1 MGDRVVASYCTTF
14 LKPEMLH
21 IYRQVRSLQSYRTFV
36 MTKWLQNQDRFPF
49 DDVELIPQ
57 PHLNPLRHGWL
68 KFVKRKA
75 PIEYRGEY
83 QLLSSLLEK
92 RGADLMH
99 IYFGHTGVH
108 LLPFIE
114 RWNRPCVVSF
124 HGADVAAKPEIRDYG
139 KKLKSLFKAVPL
151 VLSRSH
157 SLNQR
162 LISLGCPP
170 EKLRLCRTGVPLRQ
184 FPFVKREAPVDGK
197 WRLLQACRLI
207 PKKGVATT
215 LCAFAIFQK
224 EFPKAE
230 LVIAGKGPLQAHL
243 EELAE
248 ELGIA
253 GKVHFHGFLTQGE
266 LLDLYAS
273 SHIFVHPSE
282 TPPDQNQEG
291 IPNSVLEAMSTGLP
305 VVATTH
311 GGSRSSRASAR
322 RIARRGA
329 RFRSP
334 RDVVEGNRPLAQC
347 IPRDGI
353 VSGASMWRRT
363 LSRRRRSESRVVLYR
378 GARGCRGSKARC
390 APGSGTC
397 DGSLLRRR
405 FPRNNAPNA
414 RHSGVR
420 RKIGKVSCQTEKTRF
435 GKRASTPCGECLTAR
450 HAPPG
455 NIGYCLL

>member
-311 GGSRSSRASAR
+311 GGIPEAVEHRRGGLLVEERDFEALAMSLKEIARSRSAFREMGLLGSEYVAANFEQTAQIRNLESYYTEALEAAADRKPAAHPAAARVTPPFAAQVSA
-322 RIARRGA
+322 
-329 RFRSP
+329 
-334 RDVVEGNRPLAQC
+334 
-347 IPRDGI
+347 
-353 VSGASMWRRT
+353 
-363 LSRRRRSESRVVLYR
+363 
-378 GARGCRGSKARC
+378 K
-390 APGSGTC
+390 
-397 DGSLLRRR
+397 
-405 FPRNNAPNA
+405 
-414 RHSGVR
+414 
-420 RKIGKVSCQTEKTRF
+420 
-435 GKRASTPCGECLTAR
+435 
-450 HAPPG
+450 
-455 NIGYCLL
+455 